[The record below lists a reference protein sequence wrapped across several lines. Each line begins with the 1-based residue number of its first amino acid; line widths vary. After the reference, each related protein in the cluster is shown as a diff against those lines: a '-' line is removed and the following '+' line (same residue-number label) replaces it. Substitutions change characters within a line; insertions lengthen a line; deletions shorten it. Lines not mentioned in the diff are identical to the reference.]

1 MIRTQA
7 DIDAALDALRL
18 ADDRLHR
25 VIEAAGVVPLR
36 RGAGGLRGLVGI
48 IVAQQVSKASA
59 DAIFARFTQEIDVDD
74 AAAILAAPDE
84 AFRRAGLS
92 RPKQRT
98 MLAVAEAVQDGA
110 VDFARVEAASPDDAV
125 AELVAVR
132 GIGIWTAEC
141 YLLFCAGHPDIF
153 PAGDLALQAALGH
166 AFDHETRPAAAAV
179 ASIAERWSPHR
190 SVAARLFWSYYG
202 AVTRRDAAPAPAVE

>member
-7 DIDAALDALRL
+7 DIAAALDALRL
-18 ADDRLHR
+18 ADGRLHR
-25 VIEAAGVVPLR
+25 VIDAAGEVPLR
-36 RGAGGLRGLVGI
+36 RSAGGLQGLAGI

-59 DAIFARFTQEIDVDD
+59 DAIFSRFTREVETDD

-98 MLAVAEAVQDGA
+98 MLAVAQAVQDGEL
-110 VDFARVEAASPDDAV
+110 DFTRVEAASADDAI

-166 AFDHETRPAAAAV
+166 AFDHEARPAAAAV
-179 ASIAERWSPHR
+179 ALIAERWSPHR
-190 SVAARLFWSYYG
+190 SVAARLFWSYYA
-202 AVTRRDAAPAPAVE
+202 AVTRRDAAPAPAAE

>member
-1 MIRTQA
+1 MIRTEA
-7 DIDAALDALRL
+7 DITAALDALRL
-18 ADDRLHR
+18 ADDRLHP
-25 VIEAAGVVPLR
+25 VIDTAGVVPLR
-36 RGAGGLRGLVGI
+36 RGAGGLRGLASI

-74 AAAILAAPDE
+74 AGAILAAPDE
-84 AFRRAGLS
+84 AFRRVGLS

-98 MLAVAEAVQDGA
+98 MLAVAEAVREGT
-110 VDFARVEAASPDDAV
+110 VNFARVEAAPPEDAI

-132 GIGIWTAEC
+132 GIGVWTAEC

-166 AFDHETRPAAAAV
+166 AFDHEARPAAASV
-179 ASIAERWSPHR
+179 ALIAERWSPHR
-190 SVAARLFWSYYG
+190 SVAARLFWSYY
-202 AVTRRDAAPAPAVE
+202 ATVTRRDAAPAPAAE